1 MLRLTQKRLWMRVYD
16 PQQILKSWETFMLRP
31 PKGPLPL
38 PQLLPGTAN
47 ADAMAHED
55 TVGIGGYIQTAAS
68 FVWFSQ
74 VFKVRDFIQLGLPMQ
89 PLAQRDIM
97 SYEILAQC
105 GLVLLAASLPVTRGM
120 RCVVHTGSHNTGAEA
135 ASNSALN
142 AKVPA
147 CFFTAALWSLSA
159 RHSRCWG
166 EPSSL
171 TVRRLWG
178 PGSALLWRPPPRR
191 PLRRPESARLGRLRG
206 SVTSLSQGVRT
217 VTSSA
222 CFAGSDIV

>member
-1 MLRLTQKRLWMRVYD
+1 MLRGPPRV
-16 PQQILKSWETFMLRP
+16 
-31 PKGPLPL
+31 PLPL

-105 GLVLLAASLPVTRGM
+105 GLVLLAPSLPVTRGM
-120 RCVVHTGSHNTGAEA
+120 RCVVHTGSDNTGAEA
-135 ASNSALN
+135 AS
-142 AKVPA
+142 
-147 CFFTAALWSLSA
+147 C
-159 RHSRCWG
+159 
-166 EPSSL
+166 
-171 TVRRLWG
+171 
-178 PGSALLWRPPPRR
+178 
-191 PLRRPESARLGRLRG
+191 LRQIGCA
-206 SVTSLSQGVRT
+206 
-217 VTSSA
+217 
-222 CFAGSDIV
+222 